1 MDGYEAVVA
10 DSRCG
15 IDEKGCEVSMK
26 LIILAGGS
34 GTRLFPL
41 SRSCYP
47 KQFLKIAGNKSLLQ
61 QTIERFKGLVQ
72 AEDILVVTNKDY
84 IFHVQSDLQEIG
96 AEKAHIIT
104 EPVACN
110 TAPAIALAVACC
122 QDVMQCGADES
133 LFVSP
138 ADHVISPV
146 GEFQK
151 IVLAADAICRQ
162 TNNIVTLGVVP
173 TKPET
178 GYGYIHAGKEKTLDG
193 YKVEGFKEKPDLETA
208 KAYLASGKYYWNA
221 GMFAFTAQTMTQAL
235 AEYAP
240 DIFAVSSQGYQNALD
255 NFADMPNI
263 SIDYAV
269 AEKSNNIVVVP
280 MQSVN
285 WNDVGSFDAIDE
297 VLPAVD
303 GNIIS
308 GDVITADSQNNMI
321 LGSDR
326 LVSAIGVNDLIVV
339 DTPDVLLISEKGKSQ
354 DVKKVVEK
362 LKEQNR
368 KEINENV
375 TMYRPWGSY
384 TILAEGDGFK
394 VKKIT
399 VKPGAKLSLQMHYH
413 RSEHWMVIS
422 GTGKL
427 TLDDKVVVFKENE
440 STYIPIAVKH
450 RLENPGRIPLSIIEV
465 QNGKYLGEDD
475 IVRFDD
481 VYGR

>member
-1 MDGYEAVVA
+1 
-10 DSRCG
+10 
-15 IDEKGCEVSMK
+15 MK

-47 KQFLKIAGNKSLLQ
+47 KQFLKIAGQKSLLQ
-61 QTIERFKGLVQ
+61 QTVERFLGLVK
-72 AEDILVVTNKDY
+72 AEDILIVTNQDY
-84 IFHVQSDLQEIG
+84 IFHVQADLKEIN
-96 AEKAHIIT
+96 AEAAHIIT
-104 EPVACN
+104 EPIARN
-110 TAPAIALAVACC
+110 TAPAIALAVAYCK
-122 QDVMQCGADES
+122 DIMQCAEDES

-138 ADHVISPV
+138 ADHVITPV
-146 GEFQK
+146 NEFQK
-151 IVLAADAICRQ
+151 VVKKAVEISKDY
-162 TNNIVTLGVVP
+162 TSIVTLGVNP

-178 GYGYIHAGKEKTLDG
+178 GYGYIHATTEKVGAG
-193 YKVEGFKEKPDLETA
+193 YKVQEFKEKPDLVTA
-208 KAYLASGKYYWNA
+208 KKYLAAGNYYWNA
-221 GMFAFTAQTMTQAL
+221 GMFVFTVKAMENAL
-235 AEYAP
+235 ASYAP
-240 DIFAVSSQGYQNALD
+240 EIYTKTSQGYETALAD
-255 NFADMPNI
+255 FADMPSI

-280 MQSVN
+280 MGEVN

-297 VLPAVD
+297 VLPATDDNVV
-303 GNIIS
+303 S
-308 GDVITADSQNNMI
+308 GDVITTDSHNNMI
-321 LGSDR
+321 LASNR
-326 LVSAIGVNDLIVV
+326 LVSTIGVNDLIVV

-362 LKEQNR
+362 LKVEDR
-368 KEINENV
+368 KEISENL

-384 TILAEGDGFK
+384 TVLAEGDGFK

-399 VKPGAKLSLQMHYH
+399 LNPGGKLSYQMHYH
-413 RSEHWMVIS
+413 RSEHWTVIS

-450 RLENPGRIPLSIIEV
+450 RLENPGKLPLSIIEV

-475 IVRFDD
+475 IIRFDD
-481 VYGR
+481 VYGRGE

>member
-1 MDGYEAVVA
+1 
-10 DSRCG
+10 
-15 IDEKGCEVSMK
+15 MK

-104 EPVACN
+104 EPVARN
-110 TAPAIALAVACC
+110 TAPAIALAAAYC

-138 ADHVISPV
+138 ADHVISSV
-146 GEFQK
+146 EEFQK
-151 IVLAADAICRQ
+151 IVVAADTICCQ

-178 GYGYIHAGKEKTLDG
+178 GYGYIHAGKETILSG
-193 YKVEGFKEKPDLETA
+193 YKVESFKEKPDLEMA
-208 KAYLASGKYYWNA
+208 KEYLASGEYYWNA
-221 GMFAFTAQTMTQAL
+221 GMFAFTAQTMMQAL

-269 AEKSNNIVVVP
+269 AEKSTNIVVVP

-285 WNDVGSFDAIDE
+285 WNDVGSFDAIGE
-297 VLPAVD
+297 VLPRID
-303 GNIIS
+303 GNVVFGNIVSEEIKDNIII
-308 GDVITADSQNNMI
+308 G
-321 LGSDR
+321 GDR
-326 LVSAIGVNDLIVV
+326 LVAAIGLNNLIVI
-339 DTPDVLLISEKGKSQ
+339 DTPDVLLITEKGKSQ
-354 DVKKVVEK
+354 NVKKIVEK
-362 LKEQNR
+362 LKTQNI
-368 KEINENV
+368 KEVNENV

-399 VKPGAKLSLQMHYH
+399 IKPGAKLSLQMHYH
-413 RSEHWMVIS
+413 RSEHWTVIS

-450 RLENPGRIPLSIIEV
+450 RLENPGKIPLSIIEV

-475 IVRFDD
+475 ITRLDD
-481 VYGR
+481 LYGR